1 VWLLPQG
8 PQVPAAFEGVCHL
21 HAEAFFAGPF
31 PLGVIRVCCACEF
44 DLPVHGHVPCTT
56 EREVVGVP
64 LGTRACP
71 HEGPLASVVRANV
84 LLPTPRPD
92 VFGGLRVAQD
102 PRRLQMAV
110 STVMQVAWR
119 TTWRCECAHP
129 RITGL
134 RWAIS
139 WPAVVGL
146 VACTMAR
153 RCPRHLCLCV
163 RAGLMRRVPAY
174 VRRGCP
180 RKSQPS
186 SRAVRGGRRRT
197 FQPAFAPPLGHERVD
212 RVCQAVG
219 RTPCTNA
226 VVTGADPM
234 HCGVLGAFRVGRGV
248 GFAPFCQ
255 AVQRQLGHHR

>member
-1 VWLLPQG
+1 MPCGLFPHAPGSQAGFLPLRPLRTARASVPSSRSSLANAPCGARWCHVSLLALDLPGAGGVQDDTVGRGLPAPMRAPDPVMVVPSCASGALLGAHRTETVWLLPQG

-153 RCPRHLCLCV
+153 RFP
-163 RAGLMRRVPAY
+163 
-174 VRRGCP
+174 
-180 RKSQPS
+180 
-186 SRAVRGGRRRT
+186 
-197 FQPAFAPPLGHERVD
+197 
-212 RVCQAVG
+212 
-219 RTPCTNA
+219 
-226 VVTGADPM
+226 
-234 HCGVLGAFRVGRGV
+234 GVW
-248 GFAPFCQ
+248 
-255 AVQRQLGHHR
+255 